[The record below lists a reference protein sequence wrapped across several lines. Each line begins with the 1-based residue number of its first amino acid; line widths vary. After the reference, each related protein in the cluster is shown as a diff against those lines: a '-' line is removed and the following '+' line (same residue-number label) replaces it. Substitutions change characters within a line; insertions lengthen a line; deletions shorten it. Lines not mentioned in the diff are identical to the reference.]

1 MDASVIRRGASREPL
16 EAHPLVRRHREKSGR
31 GAPPERIE
39 AEWVKRLAL
48 EAGAADVGLVEID
61 RPELADQR
69 ADMLAA
75 FPATRTL
82 VSFVCALHRENV
94 RSPSRSVA
102 DLEFLQAEQEA
113 DEVARRVARGLAER
127 GVGALY
133 AVPGYPL
140 ETSRWPE
147 KMWAVAHKPVAVAAG
162 LGRIGRHRLVVHPRL
177 GSFVFLGTLLVDR
190 EATAY
195 DRPLAED
202 PCLECQLC
210 VAACPVGAIGER
222 GEFNPLSCY
231 AHNYRDRHGG
241 FLDWIE
247 KLTDSSSFAAY
258 RRQFS
263 DAESVSIWQ
272 GLTTGVS
279 NKSTYCMA
287 VCPTGEDVI
296 GPYLEDRRAY
306 LDRVLRPLRD
316 KVEDVYVVPGGDAE
330 ANVARRFPHKR
341 IRRVRSG
348 LRARTVR
355 GFVDALP
362 KMFQPGKARGLDA
375 TFHFSF
381 VGGEQLEATV
391 IVRDQTIQ
399 VKPGL
404 VGAADLVVT
413 ADSATW
419 LGVLAGERSQLW
431 ALLSRKLRLRG
442 QLRLMR
448 AFAACFPS

>member
-1 MDASVIRRGASREPL
+1 MEAKVAGRGSPRESL
-16 EAHPLVRRHREKSGR
+16 EAHPLVRRHRERSGR
-31 GAPPERIE
+31 SAPPERLDSQSL
-39 AEWVKRLAL
+39 KRIAR

-69 ADMLAA
+69 ADILAA

-113 DEVARRVARGLAER
+113 DEVGRRVARALAEL
-127 GVGALY
+127 GVRALY

-140 ETSRWPE
+140 ETARWPE

-162 LGRIGRHRLVVHPRL
+162 LGRMGRHRLVVHPHF

-190 EATAY
+190 EATRY
-195 DRPLAED
+195 DGPLAED
-202 PCLECQLC
+202 PCIGCQLC
-210 VAACPVGAIGER
+210 VAACPVGAIGPR
-222 GEFNPLSCY
+222 GEFNALSCY

-241 FLDWIE
+241 FLDWVA
-247 KLTDSSSFAAY
+247 KLTQSASFAAY
-258 RRQFS
+258 RREFS
-263 DAESVSIWQ
+263 DAESVSMWQ
-272 GLTTGVS
+272 ALTMGVS

-296 GPYLEDRRAY
+296 GPYLGDRPAF
-306 LDRVLRPLRD
+306 LDGVLRPLRE

-330 ANVARRFPHKR
+330 AKVARLFPHKR
-341 IRRVRSG
+341 IRRVHPG

-362 KMFQPGKARGLDA
+362 IMFQPGKAQGLDA

-381 VGGEQLEATV
+381 MGEEQLEATV
-391 IVRDQTIQ
+391 VVRDGNIE
-399 VKPGL
+399 VEPGL
-404 VGAADLVVT
+404 VGAADLAVT

-419 LGVLAGERSQLW
+419 LAVLARERSVLW
-431 ALLSRKLRLRG
+431 ALLRRKVRLRG
-442 QLRLMR
+442 RVRLMKD
-448 AFAACFPS
+448 FAACFPI